1 ARCRRRRSG
10 GARPRT
16 RAGSWRRS
24 PGTGR
29 CWSAAVVP
37 RALAV
42 RRSPAGGSVWR
53 NVGPSA
59 DRAIRRSGRRADAT
73 PPPCRWRRD
82 LKTASASAS
91 PTRRSRAGWR
101 NVRRSAGY
109 MRWSDPRRRTRSPCQ
124 GSGPE
129 SRDLAEL
136 DRAVLAPGTPRGF
149 GDAER
154 LERVCRRARIVRLAA
169 RETEEVRELGVI
181 GVTEPD
187 EKGRICRTAERQRVG
202 FHRADRRSWI
212 QSDGDRVLGAVDLD
226 TDVVSGL
233 VMT

>member
-1 ARCRRRRSG
+1 
-10 GARPRT
+10 
-16 RAGSWRRS
+16 
-24 PGTGR
+24 
-29 CWSAAVVP
+29 
-37 RALAV
+37 
-42 RRSPAGGSVWR
+42 
-53 NVGPSA
+53 
-59 DRAIRRSGRRADAT
+59 
-73 PPPCRWRRD
+73 
-82 LKTASASAS
+82 KTASASAS

-169 RETEEVRELGVI
+169 RETEEVRELGAI

-187 EKGRICRTAERQRVG
+187 EKGRICRTAERRRVG

-212 QSDGDRVLGAVDLD
+212 HSDGDRVLGAVDLD
-226 TDVVSGL
+226 ADVVSGL
-233 VMT
+233 VMTAGDDRADRTAAQFQQHRRSRDVLHGLIRRMPQRGTIRAHLRDLVVEE